1 MVESSR
7 ARFGCPEPFCV
18 EDFSR
23 LSDLVFHLRKVHNW
37 NDKAFDKWLEP
48 HFKLSH
54 VGTTERAP
62 LGDLQERETFP
73 TEGGRGSSRS
83 PDDLTVFRSCF
94 SVGWWRNTLF
104 PKENE
109 RLSSVCSL
117 RKEEGFILPTENVFY
132 GGGGCG

>member
-1 MVESSR
+1 MVVD
-7 ARFGCPEPFCV
+7 CPEPYCV
-18 EDFSR
+18 EKFGKIT
-23 LSDLVFHLRKVHNW
+23 DLVFHLRKVHNW

-62 LGDLQERETFP
+62 VGDLQERETFP

-83 PDDLTVFRSCF
+83 PDDLTVFSSCI

-104 PKENE
+104 PKDNE
-109 RLSSVCSL
+109 RLPFVCSL
-117 RKEEGFILPTENVFY
+117 RKKGALFELPTENVFS